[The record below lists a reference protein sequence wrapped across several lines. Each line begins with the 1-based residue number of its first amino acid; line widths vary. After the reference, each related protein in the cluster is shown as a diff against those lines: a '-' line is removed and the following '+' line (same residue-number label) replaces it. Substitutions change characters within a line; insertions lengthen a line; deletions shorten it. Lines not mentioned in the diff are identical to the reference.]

1 MSTLRTAAEEYL
13 AVRRSLGYKL
23 ELQGRLLLDFTG
35 YLERTGAATV
45 TVAAAVAWAT
55 QPAGAAPVWW
65 KQRLSVVRC
74 FARHLATL
82 DPACE
87 VPPTDLLPA
96 RYRRRTPYLYSP
108 AEVAALVHAAGTLAV
123 PLHAATYQALISLLA
138 ATGLRVGEAMALGR
152 CDVDLDT
159 GLLTVVRG
167 KYGKSRRVPLHSTT
181 TEMLR
186 RYADRRDRLCP
197 APAAGSFFVSTAG
210 TRLLASSVDGVFPQL
225 LSLAGVPTPPGGR
238 RPRVHDLRH
247 SFAVATLLDWY
258 RDGGDVHARLP
269 LLSTYLGH
277 TSPAHTYWYLH
288 AAPELMALAAR
299 RLETSQGLLP

>member
-1 MSTLRTAAEEYL
+1 VNTLRTAAEDYL
-13 AVRRSLGYKL
+13 VMRRSLGYKL
-23 ELQGRLLLDFTG
+23 ETQGHLLLDFVG

-45 TVAAAVAWAT
+45 TVAAAVAWAA

-65 KQRLSVVRC
+65 ARRLSVARC

-123 PLHAATYQALISLLA
+123 PLHAATYQALVSLLA

-152 CDVDLDT
+152 RDVDLDT
-159 GLLTVVRG
+159 GLLTVERG
-167 KYGKSRRVPLHSTT
+167 KHDRSRRVPLHPTT

-186 RYADRRDRLCP
+186 RYTRRRDRLCP
-197 APAAGSFFVSTAG
+197 APAADSFFVSTAG
-210 TRLLASSVDGVFPQL
+210 TRLLAANVDQVFTRL
-225 LSLAGVPTPPGGR
+225 LSLAAVPTPPGGQ
-238 RPRVHDLRH
+238 RPHIHDLRH
-247 SFAVATLLDWY
+247 SFAVATLQDWY
-258 RDGGDVHARLP
+258 RDGGDVAARLP

-277 TSPAHTYWYLH
+277 TNPAHTYWYLH
-288 AAPELMALAAR
+288 AAPELMAIAAR